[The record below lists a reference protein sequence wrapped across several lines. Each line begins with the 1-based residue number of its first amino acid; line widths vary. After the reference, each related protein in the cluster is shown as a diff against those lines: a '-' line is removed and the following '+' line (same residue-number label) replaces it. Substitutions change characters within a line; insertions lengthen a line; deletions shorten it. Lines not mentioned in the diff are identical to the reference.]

1 MPWWPLTRP
10 RFLFFCYFM
19 DWRGQGL
26 GEVCFT
32 DTRSQ
37 KGIVEDWQASP
48 RSPQE
53 SEVHPE
59 TEARSPDVLP
69 VVSLP
74 GHSKALGLHV
84 TSSRHHCPGTA
95 AISRKQRRFGSGANA
110 ANVAASEW
118 ASVGCFLVC
127 GEAVRDGGRD
137 LLHQSTTAF
146 TWRGWPGRDRRQC
159 RARSLQR
166 THLLLPPAKPYSGK
180 TLSQKEAKDGFYN
193 FLDCFLILILAYLRA
208 LPFSLYICLP
218 YCSFPF
224 LDTNART

>member
-1 MPWWPLTRP
+1 M
-10 RFLFFCYFM
+10 
-19 DWRGQGL
+19 

>member
-19 DWRGQGL
+19 DWRGQGS

-37 KGIVEDWQASP
+37 NGIVEDWQPSP

-59 TEARSPDVLP
+59 IEARSPDVLP

-84 TSSRHHCPGTA
+84 TSARHHCPGTA

-146 TWRGWPGRDRRQC
+146 TWRGRPGRERRQC

-166 THLLLPPAKPYSGK
+166 TQLLLPPAQ
-180 TLSQKEAKDGFYN
+180 TLQRENTESERSKGW
-193 FLDCFLILILAYLRA
+193 LL
-208 LPFSLYICLP
+208 
-218 YCSFPF
+218 
-224 LDTNART
+224 